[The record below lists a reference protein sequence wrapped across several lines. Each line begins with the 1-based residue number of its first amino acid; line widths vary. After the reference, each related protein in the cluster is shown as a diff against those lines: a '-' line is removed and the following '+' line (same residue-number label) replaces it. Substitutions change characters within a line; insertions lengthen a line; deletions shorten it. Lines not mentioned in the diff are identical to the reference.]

1 MRNTVAKRLRK
12 EDRSLTTDFT
22 RQMQEKVTIK
32 QWLHGRVRCVTL
44 LHAEGSFRRTY
55 QKLKAAR
62 KVA

>member
-12 EDRSLTTDFT
+12 EARSLTTNFT
-22 RQMQEKVTIK
+22 FDLLEKVTIK
-32 QWLHGRVRCVTL
+32 RGPYGKVPRVTL
-44 LHAEGSFRRTY
+44 LHGEGSFRRTY

>member
-12 EDRSLTTDFT
+12 EARSLTTNFAFD
-22 RQMQEKVTIK
+22 MQEKVTIK
-32 QWLHGRVRCVTL
+32 QVLHGRVRCITL
-44 LHAEGSFRRTY
+44 LHGDGSFRRTY

>member
-12 EDRSLTTDFT
+12 EARNLTTEFT
-22 RQMQEKVTIK
+22 DIMQEKVIIK
-32 QWLHGRVRCVTL
+32 LGPHGKVPRITL
-44 LHAEGSFRRTY
+44 LHGEGSFRRTY

>member
-12 EDRSLTTDFT
+12 EARSLTTNFAFD
-22 RQMQEKVTIK
+22 MQEKVTIK
-32 QWLHGRVRCVTL
+32 QGLNGKVRCVTL
-44 LHAEGSFRRTY
+44 LHGDGSFRRTY

>member
-12 EDRSLTTDFT
+12 EARSLTTNFAFDLL
-22 RQMQEKVTIK
+22 EKVTFKRGAYGKVPRI
-32 QWLHGRVRCVTL
+32 TL
-44 LHAEGSFRRTY
+44 LHGEGSFRRTY

>member
-12 EDRSLTTDFT
+12 EARSLTTNFT
-22 RQMQEKVTIK
+22 FNMLEKVTIK
-32 QWLHGRVRCVTL
+32 QGLNGKVPRITL
-44 LHAEGSFRRTY
+44 LHGEGSFRRTY